1 MTTGVC
7 SLWGWGLIW
16 WTPAFLM
23 RTYNLNVGEAG
34 AVTGPIHLIGG
45 IAASLGTA
53 WLLSRP
59 RMQNPHSVLW
69 VLIIGVG
76 LTTIPSFLA
85 YWTHTLWIAKCMFW
99 IFIPAIYFYIGPCMG
114 LLQNLAPHNM
124 RSMFIAWS
132 LLVGNVFNLIVAP
145 QAIGMLSDW
154 YAGPSGSRWRFT
166 TLRVAGT
173 RPRRFLGHL
182 ACLSRDQ
189 DGDGGYAARRGIQQ
203 PLMTG
208 CDE

>member
-1 MTTGVC
+1 
-7 SLWGWGLIW
+7 
-16 WTPAFLM
+16 M

-114 LLQNLAPHNM
+114 LLQNLAPFSM
-124 RSMFIAWS
+124 RAMFTAWS
-132 LLVGNVFNLIVAP
+132 LLVGNLFNLIVAP
-145 QAIGMLSDW
+145 QAVGFMSDRF
-154 YAGPSGSRWRFT
+154 AGAHGADAVSLRSALLVLAPTGLWAVWHFLMAAKTVVADQERATGFAPRLARPGRHAPGS
-166 TLRVAGT
+166 A
-173 RPRRFLGHL
+173 PP
-182 ACLSRDQ
+182 A
-189 DGDGGYAARRGIQQ
+189 I
-203 PLMTG
+203 
-208 CDE
+208 

>member
-7 SLWGWGLIW
+7 TLWGWGLIW
-16 WTPAFLM
+16 WTPTFLM
-23 RTYNLNVGEAG
+23 RTYGLNVGEAG

-45 IAASLGTA
+45 IVASLGTA

-59 RMQNPHSVLW
+59 RMRDPRRVLW
-69 VLIIGVG
+69 VLVAGVG
-76 LTTIPSFLA
+76 FTTVPSFLA
-85 YWTHTLWIAKCMFW
+85 YWTHTLWLAKCMFW

-145 QAIGMLSDW
+145 QAIGLMSDW
-154 YAGPSGSRWRFT
+154 FAGSHGADAAS
-166 TLRVAGT
+166 LRMALLVLAPAGFWAT
-173 RPRRFLGHL
+173 WHAYR
-182 ACLSRDQ
+182 ATKTVI
-189 DGDGGYAARRGIQQ
+189 GDMKRAVGYATVAAAGAA
-203 PLMTG
+203 P
-208 CDE
+208 

>member
-1 MTTGVC
+1 
-7 SLWGWGLIW
+7 
-16 WTPAFLM
+16 
-23 RTYNLNVGEAG
+23 
-34 AVTGPIHLIGG
+34 LIGG

-154 YAGPSGSRWRFT
+154 FAGPHGPDGASLRLALLILAPAGFWATWHAYRATKTVTADMQRAVEYSGR
-166 TLRVAGT
+166 
-173 RPRRFLGHL
+173 
-182 ACLSRDQ
+182 
-189 DGDGGYAARRGIQQ
+189 
-203 PLMTG
+203 
-208 CDE
+208 